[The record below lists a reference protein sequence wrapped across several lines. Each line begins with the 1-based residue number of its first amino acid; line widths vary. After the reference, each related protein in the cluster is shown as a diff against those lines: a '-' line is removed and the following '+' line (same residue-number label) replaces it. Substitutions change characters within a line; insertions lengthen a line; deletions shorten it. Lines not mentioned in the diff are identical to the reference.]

1 MRERPRQPRDHPR
14 WMPQYAAM
22 RPRAGDKGQGL
33 AVFGTADEVG
43 VLVLFEETTK
53 MNTNN
58 DVELLRLLVR
68 NTPFILA
75 RPDVAA
81 ASVPDEKSAGGWHEF
96 FIGKRLVFSC
106 GVGLRTLGS
115 LARLWCN
122 AHCPPCIKCG
132 TPSAPL
138 FFGGSFLSG
147 SGKYIRNFCP
157 KCGVGWTQTPRN
169 TVAQTA
175 RMFRNLSRQR
185 PFILPATGVDGI
197 VLPKELEPH
206 DLRKVFDGKLVVAYN
221 RAALEEVEAFDKMV
235 REAVESN
242 KAFSATFRLHD
253 GAFGEVCF
261 ANINGYAQLF
271 GSAWRGGGG
280 APVKW
285 DEWWGLLPMLRELA
299 TERLAPV
306 FVAGDGEL
314 QLRDEDWLR

>member
-1 MRERPRQPRDHPR
+1 MD
-14 WMPQYAAM
+14 
-22 RPRAGDKGQGL
+22 
-33 AVFGTADEVG
+33 
-43 VLVLFEETTK
+43 
-53 MNTNN
+53 N
-58 DVELLRLLVR
+58 DDTELLRLLVR
-68 NTPFILA
+68 NIPFILA

-81 ASVPDEKSAGGWHEF
+81 ASIPDGKSVGGHHDF
-96 FIGKRLVFSC
+96 FKGSRMVLSF
-106 GVGLRTLGS
+106 GVCIHTLGG

-122 AHCPPCIKCG
+122 TRSPSCPQCG
-132 TPSAPL
+132 MSSAL
-138 FFGGSFLSG
+138 VDFGGSWLSG
-147 SGKYIRNFCP
+147 CGKYERFFCP
-157 KCGVGWTQTPRN
+157 KCGVGWTRTPEEC
-169 TVAQTA
+169 VAGIA
-175 RMFRNLSRQR
+175 KRVENASRQR
-185 PFILPATGVDGI
+185 PFVLPATGADGI

-271 GSAWRGGGG
+271 GSAWQGGGG